1 MMGDAVIAG
10 GLAERAGYTKVEPG
24 CIKLVASPLGEMRCG
39 LIWMQSDE
47 LLADLAAIMDRVGA
61 PVVEPRI
68 AEDAN
73 H

>member
-1 MMGDAVIAG
+1 M
-10 GLAERAGYTKVEPG
+10 P
-24 CIKLVASPLGEMRCG
+24 
-39 LIWMQSDE
+39 SDE

-61 PVVEPRI
+61 PVVEPRV

>member
-10 GLAERAGYTKVEPG
+10 GLAERAGYTKIEHS
-24 CIKLVASPLGEMRCG
+24 CIELVASPLGEMRCG
-39 LIWMQSDE
+39 LAWMQSDE
-47 LLADLAAIMDRVGA
+47 LLADLAAIMDRVNV
-61 PVVEPRI
+61 PVIGPRI

>member
-1 MMGDAVIAG
+1 MANAVIAG
-10 GLAERAGYTKVEPG
+10 GLAERAGYTKIEHS

-47 LLADLAAIMDRVGA
+47 LLADLTATMDRVRA

-68 AEDAN
+68 AEEAS